1 MDNNYLHKNQNKNQN
16 QNNNNN
22 IFEIN
27 NNNNN
32 NYYNYIQKT
41 EEEDL
46 DTHLIN
52 EMSRPS
58 VMNKRSAAKPSPYFF
73 EKVLDLEVSLKRK
86 FDLKIV
92 KKLVKHYTVK
102 EIFLFF

>member
-1 MDNNYLHKNQNKNQN
+1 MDSNYSSRN
-16 QNNNNN
+16 QNNINEKYNKNNSFN
-22 IFEIN
+22 D
-27 NNNNN
+27 NNNN
-32 NYYNYIQKT
+32 NYYNDIQKT
-41 EEEDL
+41 EEDL

-52 EMSRPS
+52 EMTRPS
-58 VMNKRSAAKPSPYFF
+58 VMNKRSVAKPSPHFF

-102 EIFLFF
+102 EIFFK